1 MWEHLT
7 KSKIN
12 EFILSL
18 NLISNNN
25 LTDKEKLKLIYTIS
39 NNVEK
44 HYKVFKIP
52 KCSGNYR
59 TIYEPD
65 YTLKSIQRN
74 ILNNVLSDRRT
85 SDFACAYKKGIG
97 LVDNAKPHLNKKY
110 ILKLDIKDFF
120 PSIDFVSVY
129 KKAFPRY
136 IYPEAVASLLTNL
149 TTYNNF
155 LPQGAPTS
163 SYISNLILR
172 SFDIKIGK
180 FCKENNISYTRY
192 CDDMT
197 FSGDFNISQVITLV
211 KSELLKNNFILNKKK
226 IKVICANKPQ
236 IVTGIVCNV
245 KLTVPRMYKK
255 KIRQEIYYINKF
267 GLDSHL
273 QFQKCNIEA
282 PLYLNKLY
290 GKILFV
296 LQIEKNNQEFLK
308 YRKMILNLKEKYN

>member
-39 NNVEK
+39 NNAEK

-52 KCSGNYR
+52 KCSGNCR

-97 LVDNAKPHLNKKY
+97 LVDNTNPHLNKKY

-120 PSIDFVSVY
+120 PSIDFVNVY

-197 FSGDFNISQVITLV
+197 FSGDFNISQVITIL
-211 KSELLKNNFILNKKK
+211 KSELLKNYFILNK
-226 IKVICANKPQ
+226 
-236 IVTGIVCNV
+236 
-245 KLTVPRMYKK
+245 
-255 KIRQEIYYINKF
+255 
-267 GLDSHL
+267 
-273 QFQKCNIEA
+273 
-282 PLYLNKLY
+282 
-290 GKILFV
+290 
-296 LQIEKNNQEFLK
+296 FL
-308 YRKMILNLKEKYN
+308 